1 VPPGLAGGQS
11 NVARKIC
18 NSQWP
23 LQPQIAQILRM
34 PVEYFFEGLPHERGP
49 RRTADDAAS
58 VQYVADHL
66 ATADGLQL
74 AQAFMQ
80 IPNAKLRRSIV
91 NLVEQLA
98 NSEDH

>member
-1 VPPGLAGGQS
+1 MTACRLGAAGACRRAKQRRTQNLQQPVALAALRKLNFANAGG
-11 NVARKIC
+11 
-18 NSQWP
+18 
-23 LQPQIAQILRM
+23 IL
-34 PVEYFFEGLPHERGP
+34 P

-58 VQYVADHL
+58 VQYVADYL
-66 ATADGLQL
+66 APADGLQL